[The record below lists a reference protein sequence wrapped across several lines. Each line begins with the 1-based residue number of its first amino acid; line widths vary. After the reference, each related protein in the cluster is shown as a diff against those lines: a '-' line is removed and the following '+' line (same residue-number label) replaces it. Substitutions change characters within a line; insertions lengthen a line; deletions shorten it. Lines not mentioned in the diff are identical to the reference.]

1 MDMKKMKMI
10 IMTRTN
16 HFIFSQN
23 KIDKKSSNIKIVISE
38 LIFDMRNNLVLVYD

>member
-10 IMTRTN
+10 IMTRKN

-23 KIDKKSSNIKIVISE
+23 KIDTKPKISR
-38 LIFDMRNNLVLVYD
+38 L